1 MIQAE
6 TLNLITD
13 QWIPV
18 RTATGS
24 RLIRP
29 DQVADPDVLGLDWP
43 RPDLNIAC
51 LELLIGLIYLSDPPA
66 DEDEWESRKPD
77 PERLRARLAPYVPAF
92 NLGGDGP
99 RFLQDR
105 VPLPGDPNPVDMLF
119 IDSAG
124 GQAAKNNSDLMVRRG
139 RYSALPAGLAAMA
152 LYTLQ
157 AYAPAGGSG
166 HRTSMRGG
174 GPMVTLIDPGGTL
187 WDLLW
192 ANVPH
197 GAPQS
202 IDTLPWMRPTR
213 TSEKGKLKSFPP
225 ETEAPSA
232 EVFFGMPRRL
242 RLCFEDGVVTGV
254 VRQTYGTNY
263 AGWRHP
269 LTPYYRMEEGEEALP
284 VHPKAGTFG
293 YRNWLG
299 VVMDGK
305 SDGLRI
311 RAETLN
317 TFHRR
322 VRHATPRLIIAGWAM
337 GKATPLDFTWSSQPL
352 PMVDALGARLIRGMV
367 EAADLFARALR
378 DALKPVCRVDDA
390 GATMLEALREA
401 FYLRTEPEFHAAVS
415 ALERGED
422 RAKVARVWLDAMRRT
437 AIGLYEDRALP
448 GLEDRRMKEV
458 EAILKARGYLLA
470 AFAGRSKA
478 GGDAFGKLEL
488 DPPETTRKKE
498 TA

>member
-77 PERLRARLAPYVPAF
+77 PERLRARLAPYAPAF

-105 VPLPGDPNPVDMLF
+105 VSLPGDPNPVDMLF

-124 GQAAKNNSDLMVRRG
+124 GQTAKNNADLMVRRG

-157 AYAPAGGSG
+157 AHAPSGGAGN
-166 HRTSMRGG
+166 RTSMRGG
-174 GPMVTLIDPGGTL
+174 GPMVTLVDPGGTV

-202 IDTLPWMRPTR
+202 ADALPWMRPTR
-213 TSEKGKLKSFPP
+213 TSEKGKPETFPP
-225 ETEAPSA
+225 ETNAPSA

-242 RLCFEDGVVTGV
+242 RLCFEDGSVTGV
-254 VRQTYGTNY
+254 IQRPYGTNY
-263 AGWRHP
+263 ARWRHP
-269 LTPYYRMEEGEEALP
+269 LTPYYRMKEGGEALP

-299 VVMDGK
+299 VVMEGK

-311 RAETLN
+311 EAETLR
-317 TFHRR
+317 TFRRR
-322 VRHATPRLIIAGWAM
+322 VTRATPKVIVAGWAM
-337 GKATPLDFTWSSQPL
+337 DNMKPRDFTWSSQPL

-367 EAADLFARALR
+367 EAAGLFAMALR

-390 GATMLEALREA
+390 GSTMLEALREA
-401 FYLRTEPEFHAAVS
+401 FFLRTEADFHAAVA

-422 RAKVARVWLDAMRRT
+422 RVKVASGWLATMRRT
-437 AIGLYEDRALP
+437 ALPLFEERALP

-458 EAILKARGYLLA
+458 EAVLKARGNLLA
-470 AFAGRSKA
+470 AFAGRSKT
-478 GGDAFGKLEL
+478 GRDAFGKLEL
-488 DPPETTRKKE
+488 ELPEANRKKE
-498 TA
+498 EA